1 MPEFWPTEN
10 ALPVRSLQALRRMEH
25 LEATLGR
32 LNTSAVHVH
41 PEQAVVEEAARSE
54 VRDAA
59 TQPAPMRKQDQ
70 LRASPAS
77 FTCTPATQ
85 PAPMRKQD
93 LLRASRAS
101 FTCTPPFLA
110 RTELTFSCP
119 IGDKG
124 SR

>member
-1 MPEFWPTEN
+1 
-10 ALPVRSLQALRRMEH
+10 MEH

-59 TQPAPMRKQDQ
+59 TQSAPMRRQDQ

-77 FTCTPATQ
+77 FN
-85 PAPMRKQD
+85 R
-93 LLRASRAS
+93 
-101 FTCTPPFLA
+101 TPPFLA
-110 RTELTFSCP
+110 RTELTFLCRT
-119 IGDKG
+119 GDKG

>member
-1 MPEFWPTEN
+1 MRVSNATCTVVEEESRKGDDPLCPNSCPTEN

-77 FTCTPATQ
+77 
-85 PAPMRKQD
+85 
-93 LLRASRAS
+93 L
-101 FTCTPPFLA
+101 TCTPPFLA